1 MDVTISELLELFL
14 QSPLVTWV
22 SAARSPTRGGG
33 SRAPTCRGGGGRS
46 SRPPNALPPFVPRQV
61 KTFGA
66 LGGGGED
73 KLGMY
78 MELADGV
85 LLNRI
90 MLQM

>member
-22 SAARSPTRGGG
+22 SAARSPTWGGG
-33 SRAPTCRGGGGRS
+33 SRAPTCRGVGGRS
-46 SRPPNALPPFVPRQV
+46 SRLPNALPPFVPRQV

>member
-22 SAARSPTRGGG
+22 SAAGSPARGGG
-33 SRAPTCRGGGGRS
+33 SRAPTCRGVGGRS
-46 SRPPNALPPFVPRQV
+46 SARTEPPPFFPRQV

>member
-1 MDVTISELLELFL
+1 MSV
-14 QSPLVTWV
+14 
-22 SAARSPTRGGG
+22 AGSPTWSGG
-33 SRAPTCRGGGGRS
+33 SRAPTCRGVGGRS
-46 SRPPNALPPFVPRQV
+46 SPSDEPPPFVPRQV

>member
-1 MDVTISELLELFL
+1 MDVTVSELLELFL

-22 SAARSPTRGGG
+22 
-33 SRAPTCRGGGGRS
+33 
-46 SRPPNALPPFVPRQV
+46 

-66 LGGGGED
+66 LASGSED

-90 MLQM
+90 MLQIKPTKVSRTHSDCESAADLTRLSPFSNV